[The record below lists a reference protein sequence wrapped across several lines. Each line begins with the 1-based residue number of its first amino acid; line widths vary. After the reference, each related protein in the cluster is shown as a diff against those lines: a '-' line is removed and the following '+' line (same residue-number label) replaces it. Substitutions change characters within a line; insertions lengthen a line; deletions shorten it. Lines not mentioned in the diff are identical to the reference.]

1 MTLEQD
7 LFATLRPLVSN
18 RVYPVVFPQPVTGQ
32 PPVWPAIRYTII
44 SSVPVEDLCGD
55 GDDQTADVRVQ
66 LDVVAG
72 TYAAM
77 RALRLQVMEKM
88 RVFDTPARLAL
99 SVDEYDVE
107 TKTHR
112 GILDYDV
119 HGSSDPS
126 PHSPA

>member
-18 RVYPVVFPQPVTGQ
+18 RVYPVVFPQPVSGL
-32 PPVWPAIRYTII
+32 PVWPAIRYVTV
-44 SSVPVEDLCGD
+44 SSVPIEDLCGD
-55 GDDQTADVRVQ
+55 GDDQTAEVRVQ
-66 LDVVAG
+66 LDVVAT

-88 RVFDTPARLAL
+88 RTFDTPARLAL
-99 SVDEYDVE
+99 SSEDYDEE

-112 GILDYDV
+112 GILDYDL